1 MPRTKVNSAEDMAD
15 GMTDDSLEE
24 DVMGTIL
31 QTIPGLSAEYRQKIE
46 QTVKYYVSRQA
57 HFGGILEYTA
67 QNALVDREHTLI
79 YDWNQVTVDADNAAS
94 LMPYILK
101 PAQKYGPNIRE
112 IIILKSRFDLSIINE
127 GPVGNEQ
134 IVPNHPN
141 TWRWA
146 KGSAKGAKAIEPD
159 VIVIKN
165 VNGRWKI
172 YIIELKIGA
181 GQAGMSSHKE
191 HLQLMRGKRMLK
203 YYMDALG
210 SEVRYDDVE
219 LYFCAWMQGTKK
231 SEVDFRAWAPAAGTS
246 AWKCH
251 IMKGPKAYGAF
262 VGVKYQ
268 FIDDLIKKLEWSRTT
283 ILSQIFKKF
292 TSKTGRYHNAWK
304 NLGSKLTKG
313 INKEAQNAALLG
325 TLPPMLP
332 HPLITAKGYSN
343 KATGFANVTR
353 AQARFGQKSKNAA
366 AYTKARLTDKVRS
379 SRRKGLIYY
388 TDFKA
393 RYKERLRRMGQSVNQ
408 PENVFLRAFVT
419 ATPRT
424 GTTPLA
430 KSINLMSNEDVVL
443 RGQAFQKEIMRVHAG
458 KKPKDFINAKARF
471 NAFAA
476 KVSGSN
482 HQKNIRNYIA
492 TLKTNFNSLPV
503 HAART
508 PPKRKAPTGPTA
520 KNTALAFVQS
530 FQPGI
535 TATQAGIMVKE
546 LGGVKAVTNRLT
558 KGTMSNNNL
567 RSAFTRTMQSM
578 RPPSSR
584 KRTAVAMGNSPS
596 PNSRKRTA
604 VSVGNSLRN

>member
-1 MPRTKVNSAEDMAD
+1 MPRRQVSSAEDMAS
-15 GMTDDSLEE
+15 GMADDSLED
-24 DVMGTIL
+24 DVMGTII
-31 QTIPGLSAEYRQKIE
+31 QTIPGLSTEYRQKIE

-67 QNALVDREHTLI
+67 QNALVDRAHTLI
-79 YDWNQVTVDADNAAS
+79 YDWNQVTVDSENAAS
-94 LMPYILK
+94 LMPYILS
-101 PAQKYGPNIRE
+101 PVQKYGPNVRE
-112 IIILKSRFDLSIINE
+112 IIILKSRFNLSMING
-127 GPVGNEQ
+127 GPIGNEQ
-134 IVPNHPN
+134 IVASHPN
-141 TWRWA
+141 TWGWA
-146 KGSAKGAKAIEPD
+146 KGSAKGASAIEPD
-159 VIVIKN
+159 VIVIKF

-181 GQAGMSSHKE
+181 GQAAMTHPKE

-231 SEVDFRAWAPAAGTS
+231 SEVDFKAWAPAAGAS
-246 AWKCH
+246 AWKTH

-304 NLGSKLTKG
+304 NLGSKLTRG

-332 HPLITAKGYSN
+332 NPLITAKGYSN

-366 AYTKARLTDKVRS
+366 AYTKARLTEKVRS

-388 TDFKA
+388 TDFKT

-408 PENVFLRAFVT
+408 PENVFMRAFVS

-424 GTTPLA
+424 GSTPAA
-430 KSINLMSNEDVVL
+430 KSIDLLSNEDVVL
-443 RGQAFQKEIMRVHAG
+443 RGQAFQKEIIRLHSG

-471 NAFAA
+471 NSFAA

-492 TLKTNFNSLPV
+492 TLKSNFNALPV
-503 HAART
+503 YAARA
-508 PPKRKAPTGPTA
+508 PVRRKSPSGPTA
-520 KNTALAFVQS
+520 KNTAIAFVQS

-535 TATQAGIMVKE
+535 TAAQATAMVKE
-546 LGGVKAVTNRLT
+546 LGGVKTVANRLD
-558 KGTMSNNNL
+558 KGTITNVNL
-567 RSAFTRTMQSM
+567 GSAFAKTMQSM
-578 RPPSSR
+578 RAPSVR
-584 KRTAVAMGNSPS
+584 KRTAVAMNLSPS
-596 PNSRKRTA
+596 QRSPKRSA
-604 VSVGNSLRN
+604 VLI

>member
-1 MPRTKVNSAEDMAD
+1 MAA
-15 GMTDDSLEE
+15 GMADDSLED

-31 QTIPGLSAEYRQKIE
+31 QTIPGLSTEYKQKIE

-67 QNALVDREHTLI
+67 QNALVDRAHTLI
-79 YDWNQVTVDADNAAS
+79 YDWNQVTVDPDNAAS
-94 LMPYILK
+94 LMPYILN
-101 PAQKYGPNIRE
+101 PVQKYGPNVKE
-112 IIILKSRFDLSIINE
+112 IIILKSRFNLAMINS
-127 GPVGNEQ
+127 GTIGSEQ
-134 IVPNHPN
+134 IVSNHPN
-141 TWRWA
+141 TWSWA
-146 KGSAKGAKAIEPD
+146 KGSAKGASAIEPD
-159 VIVIKN
+159 VIVIKL

-181 GQAGMSSHKE
+181 GQAGMSSSKE

-203 YYMDALG
+203 YYMDTLGG
-210 SEVRYDDVE
+210 SEVKYEDVE

-231 SEVDFRAWAPAAGTS
+231 PDVDFKAWAPAAGVS

-304 NLGSKLTKG
+304 NLGIKLTKG

-325 TLPPMLP
+325 TLPPMVP

-343 KATGFANVTR
+343 KATGFAQVTR
-353 AQARFGQKSKNAA
+353 NQARFGQKSKNATT
-366 AYTKARLTDKVRS
+366 YTKARLTDKVRS

-388 TDFKA
+388 ADFKA
-393 RYKERLRRMGQSVNQ
+393 RYKERLRRLGQSVNQ
-408 PENVFLRAFVT
+408 PENVFMRAFVT

-424 GTTPLA
+424 GTTPAA

-458 KKPKDFINAKARF
+458 KKPKDFLNAKAKF
-471 NAFAA
+471 NNFARS
-476 KVSGSN
+476 VSTSN
-482 HQKNIRNYIA
+482 HQNNIKAYIS
-492 TLKTNFNSLPV
+492 TLKNSFNALPV
-503 HAART
+503 HEARA
-508 PPKRKAPTGPTA
+508 PYRRKSPAGPSN
-520 KNTALAFVQS
+520 KNIALAFVQS

-535 TATQAGIMVKE
+535 TNAQATAMVRQ
-546 LGGVKAVTNRLT
+546 LGGVKTVANRMS
-558 KGTMSNNNL
+558 KGTIANNNL
-567 RSAFTRTMQSM
+567 RNAFAKTMQTM
-578 RPPSSR
+578 RAPSAR
-584 KRTAVAMGNSPS
+584 KRTAVAMNLSPS

-604 VSVGNSLRN
+604 VSAAN